1 MENHQLPSAL
11 QFSHPQRYVRLEP
24 GSVKK
29 IVVLQAS
36 PRKEG
41 VSKTE
46 MVAEAFASGCRKAG
60 AAVETI
66 NLRDKKIKQ
75 CQGCFHCW
83 TKTPGQCIQNDDA
96 ASVMQAADAADLVVY
111 ASPLYHFS
119 MIALLKKYI
128 ERTLVHFEP
137 FLISGDDGSTT
148 HPPRNGHEYKAVI
161 IGVCGFPEVRHFGPF
176 SANFHYIAN
185 AGGDYG
191 MNIVAEIYRPLAEIL
206 GNPYLQEENDRVLN
220 AVEKAGQTLIETGSV
235 PPSLIDEIAEV
246 RLDKAQI
253 FEMANHS
260 WQICIDEGMSMPE
273 LQKKLAES

>member
-1 MENHQLPSAL
+1 MENQLPSAL
-11 QFSHPQRYVRLEP
+11 QFSYPQRYVRLEP

-29 IVVLQAS
+29 VVILQAS
-36 PRKEG
+36 PRKHG

-46 MVAEAFASGCRKAG
+46 MVAGAFASGCRKAG

-83 TKTPGQCIQNDDA
+83 TKTPGQCIHNDDVA
-96 ASVMQAADAADLVVY
+96 GIMETADAADLVVY

-137 FLISGDDGSTT
+137 FFVCGDEGKTT

-161 IGVCGFPEVRHFGPF
+161 IGVCGFPEVSHFGPF
-176 SANFHYIAN
+176 SANFHYIAA

-191 MNIVAEIYRPLAEIL
+191 MNIAAEIYRPLAEIL
-206 GNPYLQEENDRVLN
+206 GNPYLQEENDRVLG
-220 AVEKAGQTLIETGSV
+220 AVEKAGQTLIKTGAV
-235 PPSLIDEIAEV
+235 PPSLVDEIAEV
-246 RLDKAQI
+246 RLDKQQI
-253 FEMANHS
+253 LEMANHS